1 MIQVPQELEA
11 EWNALTRST
20 VDLIPEEEFLER
32 LQAARKNR
40 TPLRIKYGVDPS
52 APDLHLGHTVPI
64 RKLKQFQEFGHQVI
78 FLIGDFTARI
88 GDPTG
93 KSETRRRLTKQEVDS
108 NAHTYLEQIFKLL
121 DEAKTEVVYNSSW
134 LEKMTFSDVIE
145 LSSKYTVARMLERED
160 YKKRFKDEKPI
171 YVHEFLYPL
180 MQGYDSIVLRSDVEI
195 GGTDQKF
202 NILVA
207 RELQREFGQPP
218 QIILTLP
225 ILIGTDGQNKMSK
238 SLNNYIGIAEPPQ
251 EIFGK
256 VMSIPDS
263 LMAGYLELT
272 LGYAPSE
279 VAGLM
284 RSIEE
289 GKLHPRDLKARLARE
304 LVAIYHSASAAKTAE
319 EEFNRV
325 FRERD
330 IPSDIQDVTLQCED
344 GKLWIVKLLVQTGLA
359 KSNREARKLITSGA
373 VWLNAEKIT
382 DQDFEVSTGQH
393 VVKVGKRRFL
403 RATVT

>member
-1 MIQVPQELEA
+1 MIQVPQALHD
-11 EWNALTRST
+11 EWNALTSSI
-20 VDLIPEEEFLER
+20 VELIPEEEFLER
-32 LQAARKNR
+32 LQRARNNR

-64 RKLKQFQEFGHQVI
+64 RKLKQFQDFGHQVI

-93 KSETRRRLTKQEVDS
+93 KSETRKRLSKKEVDA
-108 NAHTYLEQIFKLL
+108 NARTYLEQIFKLL
-121 DEAKTEVVYNSSW
+121 DEDKTEVVYNSTW
-134 LEKMTFSDVIE
+134 LEKMSFSDVIE
-145 LSSKYTVARMLERED
+145 LSSKYTMARMLERED
-160 YKKRFKDEKPI
+160 YKRRFKDEKPI
-171 YVHEFLYPL
+171 YIHEFLYPL

-225 ILIGTDGQNKMSK
+225 ILIGTDGLNKMSK
-238 SLNNYIGIAEPPQ
+238 SLNNYIGITEPPQ

-263 LMAGYLELT
+263 LMGDYLELT
-272 LGYAPSE
+272 LGYSSEE

-284 RSIEE
+284 RSVEQ
-289 GKLHPRDLKARLARE
+289 GKFHPRDLKARLARE
-304 LVAIYHSASAAKTAE
+304 LVATYHSHTAANAAE
-319 EEFNRV
+319 EEFNRI
-325 FRERD
+325 FREHD
-330 IPSDIQDVTLQCED
+330 VPTDIQEITMRCED
-344 GKLWIVKLLVQTGLA
+344 GKLWIVKLLVESGLA
-359 KSNREARKLITSGA
+359 KSNREARKLITAGA

-382 DQDFEVSTGQH
+382 DQNYEVSTGQH
-393 VVKVGKRRFL
+393 VLKVGKRRFL
-403 RATVT
+403 RVTLA

>member
-1 MIQVPQELEA
+1 MIRVPQELEA

-20 VDLIPEEEFLER
+20 VDLVPEEEFLER

-40 TPLRIKYGVDPS
+40 TPLRVKYGVDPS

-64 RKLKQFQEFGHQVI
+64 RKLKQFQDFGHQVI

-93 KSETRRRLTKQEVDS
+93 KSETRKRLTKEQVDS
-108 NAHTYLEQIFKLL
+108 NARTYLEQIFKLL
-121 DEAKTEVVYNSSW
+121 DEAKTQVVYNSTW

-180 MQGYDSIVLRSDVEI
+180 MQGYDSIALRSDVEI

-207 RELQREFGQPP
+207 RELQREFGQSP

-225 ILIGTDGQNKMSK
+225 ILVGTDGLNKMSK
-238 SLNNYIGIAEPPQ
+238 SLNNYIGITESPQ

-256 VMSIPDS
+256 TMSIPDR
-263 LMAGYLELT
+263 LMADYLELT
-272 LGYAPSE
+272 LGYAPDE

-284 RSIEE
+284 RSVEQ

-304 LVAIYHSASAAKTAE
+304 LVDTYHSATAAKAAE

-330 IPSDIQDVTLQCED
+330 IPSDIRETILQCED
-344 GKLWIVKLLVQTGLA
+344 GKLWIVKLLVQAGFA
-359 KSNREARKLITSGA
+359 KSNREARKLITAGA

-382 DQDFEVSTGQH
+382 DQDYEVSTGQH
-393 VVKVGKRRFL
+393 VLKVGKRRFL
-403 RATVT
+403 RVTVT

>member
-1 MIQVPQELEA
+1 MIRVPQELEA

-40 TPLRIKYGVDPS
+40 TPLRVKYGVDPS

-64 RKLKQFQEFGHQVI
+64 RKLKQFQDFGHQVI

-93 KSETRRRLTKQEVDS
+93 KSETRKRLTKEQVDS
-108 NAHTYLEQIFKLL
+108 NARTYLEQIFKLL
-121 DEAKTEVVYNSSW
+121 DEAKTQVVYNSTW

-180 MQGYDSIVLRSDVEI
+180 MQGYDSIALRSDVEI

-207 RELQREFGQPP
+207 RELQRESGQSP

-225 ILIGTDGQNKMSK
+225 ILIGTDGLNKMSK
-238 SLNNYIGIAEPPQ
+238 SLNNYIGITEPPQ

-256 VMSIPDS
+256 VMSIPDR
-263 LMAGYLELT
+263 LMADYLELT
-272 LGYAPSE
+272 LGYAPAE
-279 VAGLM
+279 VEGLM
-284 RSIEE
+284 RSVEQ
-289 GKLHPRDLKARLARE
+289 GKLHPRDLKARLAGE
-304 LVAIYHSASAAKTAE
+304 LVATYHSATAAKAAE
-319 EEFNRV
+319 EEFSRV

-330 IPSDIQDVTLQCED
+330 IPTDIQEMTLQCED
-344 GKLWIVKLLVQTGLA
+344 AKLWIVKLLVQTGFA
-359 KSNREARKLITSGA
+359 KSNREARKLITAGA
-373 VWLNAEKIT
+373 VCLNAEKIT
-382 DQDFEVSTGQH
+382 DQDYEVSTGQH
-393 VVKVGKRRFL
+393 VLKVGKRRFL
-403 RATVT
+403 RVTVT

>member
-1 MIQVPQELEA
+1 MIRVPQELEA

-40 TPLRIKYGVDPS
+40 TPLRVKYGVDPS

-64 RKLKQFQEFGHQVI
+64 RKLKQFQDFGHQVI

-93 KSETRRRLTKQEVDS
+93 KSETRKRLTKEQVDS
-108 NAHTYLEQIFKLL
+108 NARTYLEQIFKLL
-121 DEAKTEVVYNSSW
+121 DEAKTQVVYNSTW

-180 MQGYDSIVLRSDVEI
+180 MQGYDSIALRSDVEI

-207 RELQREFGQPP
+207 RELQREYGQSP

-225 ILIGTDGQNKMSK
+225 ILIGTDGMNKMSK
-238 SLNNYIGIAEPPQ
+238 SLNNYIGITEPPQ

-256 VMSIPDS
+256 AMSIPDR
-263 LMAGYLELT
+263 LMADYLELT
-272 LGYAPSE
+272 LGYAPDE

-284 RSIEE
+284 RSVEQ

-304 LVAIYHSASAAKTAE
+304 LVATYHSATAAKAAE

-330 IPSDIQDVTLQCED
+330 IPTDIQETTLRCED
-344 GKLWIVKLLVQTGLA
+344 AKLWIVKLLVQAGFA
-359 KSNREARKLITSGA
+359 KSNREARKLITAGA
-373 VWLNAEKIT
+373 VCLNTEKIT
-382 DQDFEVSTGQH
+382 DQDYEVSTGQH
-393 VVKVGKRRFL
+393 VLKVGKRRFL
-403 RATVT
+403 RVTVT

>member
-1 MIQVPQELEA
+1 MIRVPQELEA

-40 TPLRIKYGVDPS
+40 TPLRVKYGVDPS

-64 RKLKQFQEFGHQVI
+64 RKLKQFQDFGHQVI

-93 KSETRRRLTKQEVDS
+93 KSETRKRLTREQVDS
-108 NAHTYLEQIFKLL
+108 NARTYLEQIFKLL
-121 DEAKTEVVYNSSW
+121 DEAKTQVVYNSTW

-145 LSSKYTVARMLERED
+145 LSSKYTMARMLERED

-207 RELQREFGQPP
+207 RELQREFGQSP

-225 ILIGTDGQNKMSK
+225 ILIGTDGLNKMSK
-238 SLNNYIGIAEPPQ
+238 SLNNYIGITEPPQ

-256 VMSIPDS
+256 AMSIPDR
-263 LMAGYLELT
+263 LMADYLELT
-272 LGYAPSE
+272 LGYAPAE
-279 VAGLM
+279 VEGLM
-284 RSIEE
+284 RSVEQ

-304 LVAIYHSASAAKTAE
+304 LVATYHNATAAKAAE

-330 IPSDIQDVTLQCED
+330 IPADIQDMILQCED
-344 GKLWIVKLLVQTGLA
+344 AKLWIVKLLVQAGFA
-359 KSNREARKLITSGA
+359 KSNREARKLISAGA

-382 DQDFEVSTGQH
+382 DQDYEVSTGQH
-393 VVKVGKRRFL
+393 VLKVGKRRFL
-403 RATVT
+403 RVTVT